1 MSSAELP
8 FSLEADAKERPA
20 VRIARLTENGV
31 VVLVMVAMAVLPSL
45 HVILRKFSSGIPA
58 SQVITQNLTL
68 WVGMLGALLC
78 SRDNKHLS
86 LSTSEFLGHES
97 RLARGAAVYR
107 SLVATLVTVLLAYAS
122 YELVKADSASPNTI
136 VAGIPEWVSQAIM
149 PVVLYAMAI
158 RTAIHSSKSWKVRIA
173 GLLLCLPFLIYPLLE
188 WKAPGTAGWI
198 MDKVDALPA
207 GSLKLPLG
215 IAILLALLAGAPIY
229 VGMSGLAM
237 LLFFAEQTPIAS
249 VPTQTMD
256 LVLSPTLPAIPL
268 LTAAGY
274 VLAEGG
280 SANRLV
286 RAYRAWFGWMPG
298 GLAVMTT
305 LICAVFTTL
314 TGGSGVTILA
324 LGGLVFPLM
333 IKEQYPEGFSLGLV
347 TASGS
352 LGLLFYPS
360 IPVILY
366 GVVAQIPDLNQLY
379 VAGLVPGLLMVVM
392 VCVYGVMVGRKA
404 PRSKFDPK
412 DGVKAL
418 IDLKWELLVPLVL
431 VVPYVAHLATL
442 MECAA
447 LTCTYAIISQVF
459 LTRDIP
465 LRQLPATLARAA
477 GLVGAVII
485 VLGVALGL
493 TNYLVDAEV
502 PAQVVIWVRAH
513 IHSQVGFLLTL
524 NLMLLVLGSVLE
536 IYSAILILA
545 PLVAPLGASYGV
557 DKIHLAI
564 VFLAN
569 LELGFLFPPVGLN
582 LFLSASRFNK
592 PLPQLYKNAAPF
604 LLIMTVGVLLITYC
618 SPMTVGVLKHF
629 YPDYVSTATAAP

>member
-1 MSSAELP
+1 MSTASLP
-8 FSLEADAKERPA
+8 LSEAQDAKERPA
-20 VRIARLTENGV
+20 VRFARRAESGFVVV
-31 VVLVMVAMAVLPSL
+31 VVLAMAILPSL
-45 HVILRKFSSGIPA
+45 HVLLRKFGGGVPA
-58 SQVITQNLTL
+58 AQVLVQHLTL

-86 LSTSEFLGHES
+86 LSTSEFLGTES
-97 RLARGAAVYR
+97 LLARAATVYR
-107 SLVATLVTVLLAYAS
+107 GLVATLVTALLAYAS
-122 YELVKADSASPNTI
+122 FELVKADSASPNTI
-136 VAGIPEWVSQAIM
+136 VAGIPDWTSKAIM
-149 PVVLYAMAI
+149 PAVLYVMAL
-158 RTAIHSSKSWKVRIA
+158 RTAIHSSKKWGPRIW
-173 GLLLCLPFLIYPLLE
+173 GLLICVPFIVYPLLE
-188 WKAPGTAGWI
+188 WKAPGAAAAI
-198 MDKVDALPA
+198 MSKIDALPA
-207 GSLKLPLG
+207 SSLKVPLG
-215 IAILLALLAGAPIY
+215 IAILAALLAGAPIY

-237 LLFFAEQTPIAS
+237 LLFFAESTPIAS

-280 SANRLV
+280 SAGRLV
-286 RAYRAWFGWMPG
+286 RAYRALFGWVPG
-298 GLAVMTT
+298 GLAVVTCI
-305 LICAVFTTL
+305 ICATFTTL

-324 LGGLVFPLM
+324 LGGLVYPLLRD
-333 IKEQYPEGFSLGLV
+333 EQYPEGFSLGLV

-392 VCVYGVMVGRKA
+392 VCIYGVMVGRKA
-404 PRSKFDPK
+404 PRTAFDARA
-412 DGVKAL
+412 GMKAL
-418 IDLKWELLVPLVL
+418 FELKWELVVPLVL
-431 VVPYVAHLATL
+431 IVPYVAHVATL

-447 LTCTYAIISQVF
+447 LTTVYAVVSQVF

-465 LRQLPATLARAA
+465 LAKLPGTLARAA
-477 GLVGAVII
+477 ALVGAVII

-502 PAQVVIWVRAH
+502 PAQVVTWVRAH

-524 NLMLLVLGSVLE
+524 NVMLLVLGSVLE

-557 DKIHLAI
+557 DRIHLAI

-592 PLPQLYKNAAPF
+592 PLPQLYRNAFPF
-604 LLIMTVGVLLITYC
+604 LVIMTIGVLLVTYC
-618 SPMTVGVLKHF
+618 EPMTVGVLKHF
-629 YPDYVSTATAAP
+629 YPDYVSTAGAVP

>member
-1 MSSAELP
+1 MTTATP
-8 FSLEADAKERPA
+8 AIEAPA
-20 VRIARLTENGV
+20 NSKYRFVQITQRVEDWAVVV
-31 VVLVMVAMAVLPSL
+31 VVLAMALLPTFHVL
-45 HVILRKFSSGIPA
+45 VRKINGSGIPSA
-58 SQVITQNLTL
+58 QVLVQHLTL

-78 SRDNKHLS
+78 TREQKHLS
-86 LSTSEFLGHES
+86 LSTSELLHGKVQVAAQLF
-97 RLARGAAVYR
+97 RGIVAAV
-107 SLVATLVTVLLAYAS
+107 VTALLAYAS
-122 YELVKADSASPNTI
+122 TELVKANMSSPNTI
-136 VAGIPEWVSQAIM
+136 VGSLPEWASQAVM
-149 PVVLYAMAI
+149 PAVLYVMAV
-158 RTAIHSSKSWKVRIA
+158 RTSIHASPKWAGRIVA
-173 GLLLCLPFLIYPLLE
+173 LACCAPFLIYPILE
-188 WKAPGTAGWI
+188 WKAPGTAAAI
-198 MDKVDALPA
+198 MAKVDALPA
-207 GSLKLPLG
+207 DSLKWPLG

-229 VGMSGLAM
+229 TGMSGLAM

-280 SANRLV
+280 SAKRV
-286 RAYRAWFGWMPG
+286 IKAYRSLFGWLPG
-298 GLAVMTT
+298 GLAVMTC

-324 LGGLVFPLM
+324 LGGLVYPLLRE
-333 IKEQYPEGFSLGLV
+333 EQYPEGFSLGLV

-379 VAGLVPGLLMVVM
+379 VAGLVPGVLMLLLVCAY
-392 VCVYGVMVGRKA
+392 CVYVGRKS
-404 PRSKFDPK
+404 PKSKFDGK
-412 DGVKAL
+412 AGIAAL
-418 IDLKWELLVPLVL
+418 IELKWELILPLVL
-431 VVPYVAHLATL
+431 VVPYVAHIATL

-459 LTRDIP
+459 LTKDIP
-465 LRQLPATLARAA
+465 LKELPATLARAA
-477 GLVGAVII
+477 SLVGAVII

-502 PAQVVIWVRAH
+502 PASVVTWVRAH
-513 IHSQVGFLLTL
+513 IHTEVGFLLTL

-592 PLPQLYKNAAPF
+592 PLPQLYRNAAPF
-604 LLIMTVGVLLITYC
+604 LAIMAAAVLLITYC
-618 SPMTVGVLKHF
+618 EPMTTGVLKHF
-629 YPDYVSTATAAP
+629 YPGYGAAIP